1 MVDEINKKLYVDLN
15 LKNNTIGLNKFNN
28 TYYFLS
34 PIFDIPYINNFKEF
48 VGIYQ
53 KDALR
58 KSMLEHCVYVLV
70 RYSNLNNIQFF
81 KIDKYLKENK
91 HFKYTYYAG
100 YNEGDIVCYVMQC
113 NNEFLEDYIKLVEGN
128 YSKVSE
134 LYKRKVTLC
143 NFTIAEKITIISIV
157 NKKEDFKEKL
167 EELLSVKL
175 ENMELWSKF
184 EPEKE
189 IFRYGQY

>member
-58 KSMLEHCVYVLV
+58 KTMLEHCVYVLV
-70 RYSNLNNIQFF
+70 RYSNLNNIQF
-81 KIDKYLKENK
+81 L
-91 HFKYTYYAG
+91 
-100 YNEGDIVCYVMQC
+100 
-113 NNEFLEDYIKLVEGN
+113 DYQIQHG
-128 YSKVSE
+128 
-134 LYKRKVTLC
+134 RG
-143 NFTIAEKITIISIV
+143 
-157 NKKEDFKEKL
+157 
-167 EELLSVKL
+167 
-175 ENMELWSKF
+175 KF
-184 EPEKE
+184 
-189 IFRYGQY
+189 FR